1 MKRLTAVLIATA
13 LLATFAG
20 VASANPYA
28 PRIERREVQQ
38 RLRIRQGVRRG
49 DLTRREAMRLR
60 MRGLGIRRMEL
71 RARADGRVTQG
82 ERWRLERALDR
93 RSRTIFRL
101 RQLKKVLECLFS
113 QAPLC
118 GALPL
123 LDFFPHSRR

>member
-101 RQLKKVLECLFS
+101 RHNGRFV
-113 QAPLC
+113 
-118 GALPL
+118 
-123 LDFFPHSRR
+123 